1 MLILT
6 SGEALAYA
14 QTSYPSLPQ
23 PILSRYAE
31 LIDLAWLFVVQPGDP
46 IDHLA
51 TLRGRPFEGWEFI
64 ELSDGW
70 FEAVFVLSD
79 DGFGH
84 VVLIPDQP
92 DTDQTLLTICRS
104 NQS

>member
-6 SGEALAYA
+6 SGEALTYA
-14 QTSYPSLPQ
+14 RPLIPPS
-23 PILSRYAE
+23 IFERYAN
-31 LIDLAWLFVVQPGDP
+31 LIDVAWLFFLQPGDR
-46 IDHLA
+46 IDHLQ

-64 ELSDGW
+64 ELNDGW

-84 VVLIPDQP
+84 VILIPDQP
-92 DTDQTLLTICRS
+92 TTDPELLALCRAA
-104 NQS
+104 

>member
-6 SGEALAYA
+6 SEEALTYA
-14 QTSYPSLPQ
+14 RPFIPQ
-23 PILSRYAE
+23 PIFERYAE
-31 LIDLAWLFVVQPGDP
+31 LIGLAWLFVIQPGDR
-46 IDHLA
+46 IDHLQ

-64 ELSDGW
+64 ELNDGW

-92 DTDQTLLTICRS
+92 TTDPDLLALCRAA
-104 NQS
+104 